1 MKKIIEMKRY
11 DTKTA
16 EEIFCWWNGCSRSD
30 FGFCAETLY
39 LTKNKTWFLHGE
51 GGPNSQYAETMEGGR
66 TWSSGQDI
74 VPLSEEAAAAWLA
87 ERSAKTFEE
96 HFAHLA
102 KDA

>member
-30 FGFCAETLY
+30 FNYCAETLY
-39 LTKNKTWFLHGE
+39 MTKNKAWFLHVE
-51 GGPNSQYAETMEGGR
+51 GGAMSQYAESTQGGR
-66 TWSSGQDI
+66 AVNSGENI
-74 VPLSEEAAAAWLA
+74 LPLGEESAAAWLA
-87 ERSAKTFEE
+87 DHSPKTFEL